1 MLVMVICAKH
11 RLFHLTMVLPFGI
24 PVGRLT
30 VSKLFCSSQLVSSK
44 CPAISERE
52 IVVTVGNA
60 RRRDRFSIDLVRALL
75 THRVTKQAELK
86 WLSLEKTTDDDDD
99 GHKLV

>member
-1 MLVMVICAKH
+1 
-11 RLFHLTMVLPFGI
+11 
-24 PVGRLT
+24 
-30 VSKLFCSSQLVSSK
+30 
-44 CPAISERE
+44 
-52 IVVTVGNA
+52 VTVGNA